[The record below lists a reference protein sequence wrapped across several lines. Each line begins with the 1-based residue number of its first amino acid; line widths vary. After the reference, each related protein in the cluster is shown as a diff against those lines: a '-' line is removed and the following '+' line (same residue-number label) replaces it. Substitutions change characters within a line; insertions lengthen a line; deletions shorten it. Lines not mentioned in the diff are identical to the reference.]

1 MTWPLFL
8 LQMAGTSGAGKST
21 LAHLL
26 GQRTGAAAIDYDVVK
41 SAALDAGA
49 AWDLAGRV
57 GYGASRAIAA
67 TLLRQGRS
75 VILDSPCRFQM
86 IVDEGTAIARA
97 SGAAYAFVECV
108 LGDEPELRRRMQARP
123 RQRSQRL
130 GLRPAAAGRA
140 RRRAGRRERGDPCAR
155 QRAAARPVAARR
167 HRSADRALPGAGA
180 ALPGR
185 NLSRS
190 WQSARLT
197 E

>member
-1 MTWPLFL
+1 MAWPLFL

-26 GQRTGAAAIDYDVVK
+26 GQRTGAATIDYDVVK

-57 GYGASRAIAA
+57 GYGASRALAA
-67 TLLRQGRS
+67 ALLRQGHS

-130 GLRPAAAGRA
+130 AFDRPPPDAP
-140 RRRAGRRERGDPCAR
+140 GD
-155 QRAAARPVAARR
+155 VL
-167 HRSADRALPGAGA
+167 ADASGTIHVPASALPPGPWLRVDTAQPIEHCLEQ
-180 ALPGR
+180 ALRYLAEVCRDLG
-185 NLSRS
+185 N
-190 WQSARLT
+190 AHN
-197 E
+197 